1 VPRQKRQES
10 PTGYYHIMM
19 RGINKEMIFRRDD
32 FKSSFMEILSRK
44 IEESEVEVAAYCIM
58 DNHVHLVLH
67 GEITEIGNFL
77 KRVNT
82 AFAMKLNNKMDRIG
96 HVFQDRYKSQEV
108 LSDEHLLQV
117 VRYVHN
123 NPVNAGMVKD
133 SSEYIWSSYNGYIS
147 GIIGIVAQ
155 NQYELVLEL
164 SGSIESFKAFHKL
177 DDEGDYLD
185 TKEEMEQVKYIKAQ
199 RIISEFCER
208 KGVSD
213 VRQLTRRPDLMDSLI
228 DIMIDKSKMSLRE
241 IAEMLGVSKNTVYQ
255 SGHKGRSF
263 CPEILRIRNK
273 MGQKEPSPMS
283 S

>member
-1 VPRQKRQES
+1 MPRQKRQES

-19 RGINKEMIFRRDD
+19 RGINKEMIFRRDE

-44 IEESEVEVAAYCIM
+44 LEDTDIEVVAYCIM
-58 DNHVHLVLH
+58 DNHVHLVLK
-67 GEITEIGNFL
+67 GELIEIGILL

-82 AFAMKLNNKMDRIG
+82 TFAMKLNSRMDRVG

-123 NPVNAGMVKD
+123 NPVNAGMVKECKGY
-133 SSEYIWSSYNGYIS
+133 SWSSYNGYTS
-147 GIIGIVAQ
+147 GNLGIVAQ
-155 NQYELVLEL
+155 NQYDLIMEL
-164 SGSIESFKAFHKL
+164 SGSVESFKAFHRL
-177 DDEGDYLD
+177 DDEGEYLD
-185 TKEEMEQVKYIKAQ
+185 TKEEMEQLKYIKAQ

-208 KGVSD
+208 KGITD

-241 IAEMLGVSKNTVYQ
+241 IAEMLGVSKNTVHQ

-263 CPEILRIRNK
+263 L
-273 MGQKEPSPMS
+273 S
-283 S
+283 